1 MEKLGFCFKKIY
13 NFSFLVTIIVV
24 LSNFFLMLL
33 VFIQWTIY
41 VANKNYYV
49 VKIITWMKK
58 DNLNETI
65 SLLYDLQMSNF
76 IIVILNKKI
85 FLKKTY

>member
-1 MEKLGFCFKKIY
+1 
-13 NFSFLVTIIVV
+13 
-24 LSNFFLMLL
+24 
-33 VFIQWTIY
+33 
-41 VANKNYYV
+41 
-49 VKIITWMKK
+49 MKK

-85 FLKKTY
+85 LKKKLIKRFQKSIKNI

>member
-1 MEKLGFCFKKIY
+1 
-13 NFSFLVTIIVV
+13 
-24 LSNFFLMLL
+24 MLL

-49 VKIITWMKK
+49 VKNITWMKK

-76 IIVILNKKI
+76 IIVILNKKR
-85 FLKKTY
+85 LKKNLLKDSKNPLKIYSHFNYFIKIY

>member
-1 MEKLGFCFKKIY
+1 
-13 NFSFLVTIIVV
+13 
-24 LSNFFLMLL
+24 MLL

-85 FLKKTY
+85 FQKKTY

>member
-1 MEKLGFCFKKIY
+1 
-13 NFSFLVTIIVV
+13 
-24 LSNFFLMLL
+24 MLL

-49 VKIITWMKK
+49 VKNITWMKK

-85 FLKKTY
+85 LKKKLIKRFQKSIKNI

>member
-1 MEKLGFCFKKIY
+1 
-13 NFSFLVTIIVV
+13 
-24 LSNFFLMLL
+24 
-33 VFIQWTIY
+33 
-41 VANKNYYV
+41 
-49 VKIITWMKK
+49 MKK

-85 FLKKTY
+85 FQKKLIKKIPKIH

>member
-1 MEKLGFCFKKIY
+1 
-13 NFSFLVTIIVV
+13 
-24 LSNFFLMLL
+24 
-33 VFIQWTIY
+33 
-41 VANKNYYV
+41 
-49 VKIITWMKK
+49 MKK

-85 FLKKTY
+85 LKKKSNKILCN